1 MSPVQRKG
9 ISLLAGGRKGRT
21 LSGFEGLDGTSF
33 CSLLNLGQ
41 LEQHLAYI

>member
-1 MSPVQRKG
+1 MSPIQRKG
-9 ISLLAGGRKGRT
+9 MSLLADGRKGGT

-41 LEQHLAYI
+41 LEQHLVRI